1 MRKSIV
7 ISFTLL
13 TVLVT
18 SSITKA
24 NGDGFGDVVKLI
36 EQFYHVKHQGI
47 PFLANAGISTARTIA
62 RVSGG
67 RRRQV
72 AEAGSAKVAFFEDQ
86 DFKSSN
92 GYAPFRN
99 SMNSVLA
106 GWSPLIQVTSPK
118 DDEQTY
124 IYLREATEKFNV
136 IVVTIER
143 HEAYVVQVT
152 LSPENLAKLM
162 RAPDEMG
169 ETLTVEATMNDDK
182 E

>member
-1 MRKSIV
+1 
-7 ISFTLL
+7 
-13 TVLVT
+13 
-18 SSITKA
+18 
-24 NGDGFGDVVKLI
+24 
-36 EQFYHVKHQGI
+36 
-47 PFLANAGISTARTIA
+47 
-62 RVSGG
+62 
-67 RRRQV
+67 
-72 AEAGSAKVAFFEDQ
+72 
-86 DFKSSN
+86 
-92 GYAPFRN
+92 
-99 SMNSVLA
+99 VLA